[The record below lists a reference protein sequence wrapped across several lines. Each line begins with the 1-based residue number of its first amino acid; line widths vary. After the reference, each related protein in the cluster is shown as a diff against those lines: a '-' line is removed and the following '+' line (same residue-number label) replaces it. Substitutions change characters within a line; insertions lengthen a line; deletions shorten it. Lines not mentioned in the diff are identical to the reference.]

1 MPRVLLVALIV
12 IASSACSAE
21 GDARVRLD
29 RAIERMEALQSVR
42 FEMRGTVRAD
52 SPVPEQA
59 PAGGALNRDI
69 KAHGTIVFPDR
80 LHLIAELDAPGEA
93 PPELII
99 VGERSWRKIGGEW
112 RRSTAIVS
120 GSANDPRAS
129 LDVLKGSGSARFAG
143 YGVNGGALTYHV
155 RIELDA
161 AALSERLQRRG
172 DALSAQLSG
181 VGHIDVYIGIFD
193 DRIYR
198 QEVEIT
204 ERSGDEMALGS
215 GLYRIR
221 TAYAI
226 DYSGFDSSAEI
237 REPR

>member
-1 MPRVLLVALIV
+1 MARSLLVVLLAVASL
-12 IASSACSAE
+12 ACSTE
-21 GDARVRLD
+21 SDARLRLE
-29 RAIERMEALQSVR
+29 RAIARMEALESVR
-42 FEMRGTVRAD
+42 FEMRGSVRAD

-59 PAGGALNRDI
+59 PAGGVLNQDI
-69 KAHGTIVFPDR
+69 RARGEIAFPDR
-80 LHLIAELDAPGEA
+80 LHLIAEIDVPGEA
-93 PPELII
+93 APELII

-112 RRSTAIVS
+112 RRSTAVVS
-120 GSANDPRAS
+120 RSTNDPRAS
-129 LDVLKGSGSARFAG
+129 LEVLKGPGEARFAG
-143 YGVNGGALTYHV
+143 YGLNGGALTYHV

-161 AALSERLQRRG
+161 AALDERLRRRG
-172 DALSAQLSG
+172 DALAAQMAG
-181 VGHIDVYIGIFD
+181 TGRIDVYIGVFD

-204 ERSGDEMALGS
+204 ERSGDELAPGS

-226 DYSGFDSSAEI
+226 DYSAFDAPTEI